1 MRVGWAI
8 VLVAAALVAAAP
20 AQAADPSTPWESAER
35 VQRALFAAQAELITG
50 TPQRAVREVRR
61 ARASYR
67 GPLRAGLRADA
78 PAADR
83 TLRRA
88 LTVAERA
95 ARRGDRR
102 ALAAARGEARAA
114 TLGGAYAVTLDRAG
128 RGDAAAARSWLLLRD
143 FRTATRFSRPG
154 ADATEALDLLAKGKT
169 APRAARIA
177 VAKDLLDAYQARQR
191 ELLKDADAAREKGF
205 ATGEAEAAAQAAG
218 YWDILAAR
226 YEQDRGEAAAGA
238 AGRAFAQLRAAA
250 ESGDEADA
258 ATARTE
264 IDQALDGFTA
274 APFTAEESAR
284 RAQQLLRFVAL
295 VPVEYGRGV
304 KDGRV
309 TLDFE
314 VQEAIAFATAAD
326 AAFDDLRDQ
335 LAKRDPARTAAVGVS
350 IDRLAAVVTDAA
362 RKKTGVTSH
371 ADVEK
376 LGTKIEDEL
385 GKAMP
390 KAWQKPTDDS
400 DYDLI
405 ALTLD
410 RMEAAVGAGQRRQ
423 AEQARLEAY
432 AFFEFGPERRLK
444 SIDPG
449 LATDV
454 EGLIWFGAKGHDGL
468 AELISKGASRRELR
482 ATRLALND
490 ELEDAR
496 ATLGDSASRT
506 TVVTNAAIIVFREGL
521 EAVLILAAITASFV
535 GIRRRLRR
543 PVLVGAILGL
553 IASVYHLGARADA
566 ARVAVAVRREARGG
580 GGARRHRRAPVDHQL
595 VLPPRLLER
604 VDRAL
609 PPPAAQAAG
618 EGASAGFWSAQA
630 LGLAVLGLTSVY
642 REGFETVL
650 FLQSLELS
658 AGATA
663 VIEGAGLGLALTL
676 GVAVLTFA
684 LQRKLPYKKML
695 IVTGLLIAVVLVV
708 MVGQTAR
715 TMQGTGWLPITP
727 LDWEIPSSL
736 GLWVGIFPSVETL
749 VAQVAAI
756 VFVIGSYVVAT
767 ELKVKRPQ
775 RRAALQKVEP
785 GEPSEPPKTTVG
797 V

>member
-1 MRVGWAI
+1 MRLGWAI
-8 VLVAAALVAAAP
+8 VCTAAALLSAAAP
-20 AQAADPSTPWESAER
+20 AHAADTPWGSADR
-35 VQRALFAAQAELITG
+35 VQRALFAAQEDLILG
-50 TPQRAVREVRR
+50 TPADAQGEVRR
-61 ARASYR
+61 ARAAYR
-67 GPLRAGLRADA
+67 GPLRRALRAEA

-83 TLRRA
+83 ALRRA
-88 LTVAERA
+88 FAVAERA
-95 ARRGDRR
+95 ARKGDRR

-114 TLGGAYAVTLDRAG
+114 TFAGAYTVTLNTAG

-143 FRTATRFSRPG
+143 FRTATRFTRPG
-154 ADATEALDLLAKGKT
+154 ADATGAVAQLANGKL
-169 APRAARIA
+169 APRAARLA
-177 VAKDLLDAYQARQR
+177 VAKDLLDAYQARLR
-191 ELLKDADAAREKGF
+191 ELLKDADGAREKGF

-218 YWDILAAR
+218 YWEILAAR
-226 YEQDRGEAAAGA
+226 YEQDRGAPAADAAGA
-238 AGRAFAQLRAAA
+238 AFAELRDAAETGDKQAAA
-250 ESGDEADA
+250 N
-258 ATARTE
+258 ARGE

-335 LAKRDPARTAAVGVS
+335 LAKRDKAATDSVGVE
-350 IDRLAAVVTDAA
+350 IDRLSAVTTDAA

-371 ADVEK
+371 EDVEK
-376 LGTKIEDEL
+376 LGKKIEDQL
-385 GKAMP
+385 ADVMP
-390 KAWQKPTDDS
+390 AKWQKPTDDS

-449 LATDV
+449 LATDI
-454 EGLIWFGAKGHDGL
+454 EGLIWFGAMGHDGL
-468 AELISKGASRRELR
+468 AELISKGASRREVHD
-482 ATRLALND
+482 TRVALD
-490 ELEDAR
+490 EQLEDAR
-496 ATLGDSASRT
+496 GTLGDSASRT

-543 PVLVGAILGL
+543 PVMVGAVLGL
-553 IASVYHLGARADA
+553 IASVFTWVLAQTLLQSLSRYGEKLEAVVGLIAIGVLLLITNWFFH
-566 ARVAVAVRREARGG
+566 RVYWSEWIGRFHRQRRKLMAKE
-580 GGARRHRRAPVDHQL
+580 Q
-595 VLPPRLLER
+595 
-604 VDRAL
+604 
-609 PPPAAQAAG
+609 
-618 EGASAGFWSAQA
+618 AGFWSAQA
-630 LGLAVLGLTSVY
+630 LGLLVLGLTSVY

-663 VIEGAGLGLALTL
+663 VIEGAALGLALTL

-695 IVTGLLIAVVLVV
+695 IVTGVLIGVVLVV

-727 LDWEIPSSL
+727 LDWDIPASL
-736 GLWVGIFPSVETL
+736 GLWMGVFPSVETL
-749 VAQVAAI
+749 LAQVAAI

-767 ELKVKRPQ
+767 QLKVKRPQ
-775 RRAALQKVEP
+775 RRAARQQATAEPAQPVEQ
-785 GEPSEPPKTTVG
+785 ETVG

>member
-1 MRVGWAI
+1 VKLGWAI
-8 VLVAAALVAAAP
+8 AGAVAALLAAAP
-20 AQAADPSTPWESAER
+20 AQAASTPWGSAER
-35 VQRALFAAQAELITG
+35 IQRALFAAQEDLITG
-50 TPQRAVREVRR
+50 TPASAEREVRR
-61 ARASYR
+61 ARAAY
-67 GPLRAGLRADA
+67 GGVLRESLQGQAPEADQA
-78 PAADR
+78 
-83 TLRRA
+83 LRRA
-88 LTVAERA
+88 LTVAAGA

-102 ALAAARGEARAA
+102 ALAAARGEAHAA
-114 TLGGAYAVTLDRAG
+114 TLGGAYAVTLDAAG
-128 RGDAAAARSWLLLRD
+128 RGDAGAARSWLLLRD
-143 FRTATRFSRPG
+143 FRTATRFTRPG
-154 ADATEALDLLAKGKT
+154 ADATAAIDRLAKGKVSP
-169 APRAARIA
+169 AAARLA

-191 ELLKDADAAREKGF
+191 ELLKDADTARERGF
-205 ATGEAEAAAQAAG
+205 APGEAEAAAQAAG
-218 YWDILAAR
+218 YWEILAPR
-226 YEQDRGEAAAGA
+226 YRQDRGAPAADA
-238 AGRAFAQLRAAA
+238 ATRAFAQLRTAA
-250 ESGDEADA
+250 ERGERTGA
-258 ATARTE
+258 ANARAE
-264 IDQALDGFTA
+264 IDAALDGFTA
-274 APFTAEESAR
+274 APFTAAESAR

-309 TLDFE
+309 TKDFE
-314 VQEAIAFATAAD
+314 IQEAIAFGTATD

-335 LAKRDPARTAAVGVS
+335 LARRDQARAAAVGEE
-350 IDRLAAVVTDAA
+350 IDRLSAVVNDAA
-362 RKKTGVTSH
+362 RKKKGVASH
-371 ADVEK
+371 ADVEA
-376 LGTKIEDEL
+376 LGKKIENQL
-385 GKAMP
+385 AAAMP

-444 SIDPG
+444 AIDPG

-454 EGLIWFGAKGHDGL
+454 EGLIWYGANGEKGL
-468 AELISKGASRRELR
+468 AELISKGASRRDLR
-482 ATRLALND
+482 ATRLALD
-490 ELEDAR
+490 AELDDAR

-543 PVLVGAILGL
+543 PVMVGAILGL
-553 IASVYHLGARADA
+553 LASIFTWVLAQTLLQSLSRYGEKLEAVVGLVAIGVLLLITNWFFHRVYWSEWIGRFHRQ
-566 ARVAVAVRREARGG
+566 RRK
-580 GGARRHRRAPVDHQL
+580 
-595 VLPPRLLER
+595 LLAKE
-604 VDRAL
+604 
-609 PPPAAQAAG
+609 Q
-618 EGASAGFWSAQA
+618 AGFWSAQA
-630 LGLAVLGLTSVY
+630 LGLTVLGLTSVY

-663 VIEGAGLGLALTL
+663 VIEGAALGLGLTV

-695 IVTGLLIAVVLVV
+695 IVTGLLIGVVLVV

-736 GLWVGIFPSVETL
+736 GLWMGVFPSVETL
-749 VAQVAAI
+749 LAQVAAI

-775 RRAALQKVEP
+775 RRAARRGSSEP
-785 GEPSEPPKTTVG
+785 VPAEPPKTPVAG
-797 V
+797 